1 MYGCN
6 LTNHDI
12 APLTSTSVVTEQVTE
27 LVTEIEPVTEVV
39 MVTEINEVTEEIL
52 TAGTVLDKVT
62 EEVLTPGIVLDN
74 RPPILENKEV
84 EDDCITAALLGLD
97 CLKHRQVNSN
107 YKSF

>member
-1 MYGCN
+1 M
-6 LTNHDI
+6 
-12 APLTSTSVVTEQVTE
+12 TEQVTE
-27 LVTEIEPVTEVV
+27 IVTEVEPVTEVV